1 LIYAGFWRR
10 FGAFWLDFLV
20 LLPLAGLNRWGTDHY
35 RMYWVYD
42 YLPLVL
48 FSLFYNVYLVRR
60 FGGTPGKLI
69 LRLQIKR
76 TDGTAIGYREAILRY
91 LPECLAN
98 VAGSLGMVL
107 AAMAMAM
114 AMTDA
119 DYFALPYHDRIAQ
132 LTALRPPW
140 TGYATIAASVWV
152 YSEFIVMLTNEKR
165 RALHDFIAGTIV
177 IVRASYAESVHGKTE
192 GASTLSV
199 PDA

>member
-1 LIYAGFWRR
+1 VTYAGFWRR

-69 LRLQIKR
+69 AGLQIKR

-107 AAMAMAM
+107 AAT

-119 DYFALPYHDRIAQ
+119 DYFALPYHDRIKQ
-132 LTALRPPW
+132 LSALRPPW
-140 TGYATIAASVWV
+140 TGYATIVASAWV

-177 IVRASYAESVHGKTE
+177 IVRSSSVERANAETG

-199 PDA
+199 PEA

>member
-1 LIYAGFWRR
+1 MIYAGFWQR

-69 LRLQIKR
+69 LRLRINR
-76 TDGTAIGYREAILRY
+76 TDGAEIGYREAILRY

-107 AAMAMAM
+107 AAMAM
-114 AMTDA
+114 TDA

-132 LTALRPPW
+132 LTALRPAW
-140 TGYATIAASVWV
+140 TGYATIAASV
-152 YSEFIVMLTNEKR
+152 
-165 RALHDFIAGTIV
+165 
-177 IVRASYAESVHGKTE
+177 
-192 GASTLSV
+192 
-199 PDA
+199 